1 MGSRPSRVESSK
13 GEAGYGETCP
23 TQSIRRPA
31 AGRKEID
38 GDNDGG
44 DDDEDDE
51 DGGDSDGDGDSGLKT
66 TTQVR
71 RAATIEDRV
80 GKVRVGRGPSKA
92 MFEEGSAQ
100 VWSQSLTTMGG
111 A

>member
-13 GEAGYGETCP
+13 DEAG
-23 TQSIRRPA
+23 PA
-31 AGRKEID
+31 AGKKEID
-38 GDNDGG
+38 GDDDGG
-44 DDDEDDE
+44 DEDEDEDDE
-51 DGGDSDGDGDSGLKT
+51 DDGDSDGDGDSGLKT

-71 RAATIEDRV
+71 RAAAIEDRV
-80 GKVRVGRGPSKA
+80 GKVRAGRGPSKA